1 MRYSEAVDESA
12 VRGEIARLVREGFLT
27 AEQGELVDHGQ
38 LVRFFATDVGQQLR
52 TSPNVLREFKF
63 SILEDA
69 TAFDPELKGEKVLL
83 QGVVDCALMD
93 DDGITVIDFKT
104 DRVTEDTVTDTAE
117 RYRPQVEAYANAL
130 SKIFEKSVKQKYLYF
145 FALDRLVPL

>member
-1 MRYSEAVDESA
+1 
-12 VRGEIARLVREGFLT
+12 
-27 AEQGELVDHGQ
+27 
-38 LVRFFATDVGQQLR
+38 VGQQLR

-104 DRVTEDTVTDTAE
+104 DRVTEETVIDVAE

-130 SKIFEKSVKQKYLYF
+130 SKIFENGVKQKYLYF
-145 FALDRLVPL
+145 FALDRLVQL